1 MLALLGKHFVD
12 PSVIFIQNV
21 LSVWNRFVR
30 ALEDELSPRP
40 TRRLLLWYAC
50 QVSVLSNIRLL
61 VSVTR
66 LGDFLEFGQLFK
78 ALATINLPKLPTFL
92 GNFCKGVKIFN
103 FSSGIIFGNFYGN
116 LAIFSGHTG
125 WSIYTLYDNNLILSS
140 CID

>member
-78 ALATINLPKLPTFL
+78 ALATINLATFMDIWRFFL
-92 GNFCKGVKIFN
+92 V
-103 FSSGIIFGNFYGN
+103 
-116 LAIFSGHTG
+116 
-125 WSIYTLYDNNLILSS
+125 TLDGQFILSM
-140 CID
+140 III